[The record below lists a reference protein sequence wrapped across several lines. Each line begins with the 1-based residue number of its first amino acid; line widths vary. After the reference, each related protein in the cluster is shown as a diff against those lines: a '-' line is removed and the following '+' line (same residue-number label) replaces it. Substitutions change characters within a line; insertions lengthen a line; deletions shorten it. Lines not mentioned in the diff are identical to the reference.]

1 MTKGMFFAIAP
12 VLAVLPGAVLAD
24 SASRSGDGFGHM
36 MWGGGFGMAG
46 GLMMLLFWG
55 AIIALI
61 VFAVRGFSAKRG
73 SGGQPDAGEI
83 LRQRYAKGEIDDD
96 EYERRKAKL
105 ESSNRDLFRDTDDN
119 GVEMNIPR

>member
-1 MTKGMFFAIAP
+1 MIKMVSAATPSAL
-12 VLAVLPGAVLAD
+12 VLSAGASLAD
-24 SASRSGDGFGHM
+24 PADSRGDGFGHM

-61 VFAVRGFSAKRG
+61 VLAVRGFSAGSR
-73 SGGQPDAGEI
+73 SGGKSDAAEI
-83 LRQRYAKGEIDDD
+83 LRERYAKGEIDEE

-105 ESSNRDLFRDTDDN
+105 EL
-119 GVEMNIPR
+119 

>member
-1 MTKGMFFAIAP
+1 MALTMSIATP
-12 VLAVLPGAVLAD
+12 SALILSAGAAPASPGENW
-24 SASRSGDGFGHM
+24 GEGFGHM

-61 VFAVRGFSAKRG
+61 VFAVRSFSTGAG
-73 SGGQPDAGEI
+73 SGSKSNAAEI
-83 LRQRYAKGEIDDD
+83 LRERYAKGEIDDE

-105 ESSNRDLFRDTDDN
+105 GL
-119 GVEMNIPR
+119 